1 MTRNGDAKGARVALA
16 AAVLISAGLLAKA
29 LLSTG
34 PEPAS
39 SLPAPTTPAA
49 TAAPA
54 PTTAAPSPV
63 AIVATGST
71 VTGSTV
77 TGSTVTGSTVTGST
91 VTEPAG
97 RLTNAPCQAIVLV
110 HGGAYVVGDHTLMDQ
125 PFAEPLQ
132 AHGWR
137 VWNVDYPLLADHPDI
152 PYDPVQP
159 WYPRTDLTAVP
170 PAMREVHERAV
181 TAVIPQVEQALASG
195 CPVTLLG
202 VSAGG
207 SIVLD
212 LAHRYPDVREAVVV
226 SSSAVAPER
235 LGGAPV
241 RMFYGGLDKT
251 VLPAATL
258 ETCARWKAKGSVC
271 EAHGVWG
278 GGHGDAAVESVA
290 LDHLLAET

>member
-16 AAVLISAGLLAKA
+16 LAVLISAGLLAKA

-39 SLPAPTTPAA
+39 SLPAPTTTVPPATTA
-49 TAAPA
+49 AVAPTTSSAAAPATTAAPA
-54 PTTAAPSPV
+54 TSDSAPTTAPTRPV
-63 AIVATGST
+63 GLLAGSSCRA
-71 VTGSTV
+71 V
-77 TGSTVTGSTVTGST
+77 
-91 VTEPAG
+91 
-97 RLTNAPCQAIVLV
+97 VLV
-110 HGGAYVVGDHTLMDQ
+110 HGGAYVVGDHTLMDT

-152 PYDPVQP
+152 PYDPLQP
-159 WYPRTDLTAVP
+159 WYPRTDLSAVP

-181 TAVIPQVEQALASG
+181 TAVVPQVEEALASG
-195 CPVTLLG
+195 CPVTLVG

-212 LAHRYPDVREAVVV
+212 LAHRYPEVQEAVVV

-241 RMFYGGLDKT
+241 VMFYGGLDKT
-251 VLPAATL
+251 VFPAATL
-258 ETCARWKAKGSVC
+258 ETCDRWKAKGSSC
-271 EAHGVWG
+271 EAQGVWG